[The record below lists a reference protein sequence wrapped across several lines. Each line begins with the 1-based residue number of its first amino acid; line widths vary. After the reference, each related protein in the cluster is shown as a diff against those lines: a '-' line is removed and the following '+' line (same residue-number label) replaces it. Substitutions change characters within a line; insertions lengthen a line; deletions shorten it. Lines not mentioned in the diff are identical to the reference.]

1 VGRGELLRL
10 AVLAAAVPLGAL
22 VVAALSGHRL
32 VFNDFTDYWLAG
44 RLVAQGRSPYDTGA
58 LTALAA
64 AEGRSF
70 MVGGGYSYPLP
81 FAVAMVPLSML
92 PFTPAAVAFGALGV
106 VLFGL
111 AVALWI
117 RWAHGGPEVP
127 PRGRAALALAAGA
140 YLPIAGSV
148 IVGQANLVVLAAL
161 ALGTMAALTGS
172 TVGRRLGGGIAIGL
186 AAIVKLVPAV
196 LVVPLALG
204 RRTAAVAGVVVGAIG
219 SLVVASL
226 LAPAG
231 SAGVG
236 GLGSLLEPDA
246 FATNQSINGFVTRLV
261 GSTDRTTP
269 LLPDAFDPRLPV
281 LLLTLLLTLVTLG
294 LLWRA
299 RETFTELPGLALGIA
314 VALAAGLAGAPKNSI
329 WNEAAA
335 LVAAGLVL
343 AVEAPDLRLD
353 RLERLD
359 RGLLAVWF
367 LSAIAWAVVW
377 LAAPA
382 VPGLAPLA
390 TVLMSAGLV
399 GALALW
405 WLAARRLGRL
415 SRRLPDRPAPGTG

>member
-1 VGRGELLRL
+1 
-10 AVLAAAVPLGAL
+10 
-22 VVAALSGHRL
+22 
-32 VFNDFTDYWLAG
+32 
-44 RLVAQGRSPYDTGA
+44 
-58 LTALAA
+58 
-64 AEGRSF
+64 
-70 MVGGGYSYPLP
+70 LP

-415 SRRLPDRPAPGTG
+415 SRRLPDRPAPGPG